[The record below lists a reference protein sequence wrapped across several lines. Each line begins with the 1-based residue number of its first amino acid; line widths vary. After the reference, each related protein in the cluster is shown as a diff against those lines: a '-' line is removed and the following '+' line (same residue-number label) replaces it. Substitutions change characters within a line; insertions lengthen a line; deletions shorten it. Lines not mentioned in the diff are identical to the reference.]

1 MRDSAQLG
9 CGRRGMRTWGHRV
22 DSLGCVLVGTHT
34 EDHPMAHLRGPGIE
48 VWLEPQLPRDRSLGS
63 SSDLKRSSIL
73 SKLSSAPSDLVMW
86 SRPALSRN
94 ANLFVSFVTPSV
106 SCRSIDSTA
115 CASGHPSNSHV
126 STVRVGGSTSR

>member
-1 MRDSAQLG
+1 
-9 CGRRGMRTWGHRV
+9 
-22 DSLGCVLVGTHT
+22 
-34 EDHPMAHLRGPGIE
+34 MAHLRGPGMKSGSNLNYPE
-48 VWLEPQLPRDRSLGS
+48 TVPFGS
-63 SSDLKRSSIL
+63 SSDLKRSSML

-86 SRPALSRN
+86 SRPAWSRN
-94 ANLFVSFVTPSV
+94 ASLFVSFVTPSV